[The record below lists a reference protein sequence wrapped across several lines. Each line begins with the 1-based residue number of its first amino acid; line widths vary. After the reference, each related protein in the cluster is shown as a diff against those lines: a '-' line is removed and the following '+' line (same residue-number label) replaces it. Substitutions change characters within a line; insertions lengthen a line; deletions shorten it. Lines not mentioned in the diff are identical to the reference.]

1 MAIEIFEIETFE
13 LPDKNKTVIE
23 IIPIPTE
30 DMDSVLQ
37 FMDLAHTA
45 DKLKIKEEKAKER
58 KPDKGKGDLKD
69 PAVKFTFEKL
79 APAADKVIDK
89 GTRIQ
94 GKTEEVGLFE
104 TKHDVEI
111 DGIVYADIEVPIME
125 LRDGKAIQKTIQ
137 KPIPFPDEYRT
148 IANRLEVSM
157 KILNISM
164 GDTNALGDNPLLQ
177 KLADKSKE

>member
-45 DKLKIKEEKAKER
+45 EKLKIKEEKAR
-58 KPDKGKGDLKD
+58 KTKKGTEDLNN
-69 PAVKFTFEKL
+69 PSIKFTFEKL